1 MTIDNEVQMAATNP
15 HQYLQCSLLRTQAA
29 GLHVRVVP
37 LLDTTTFD
45 VTIEALASQL
55 VLVPRY
61 VVLETGSLR
70 QRMESEM
77 AALGRMVALVHR
89 AGIELRL
96 VLPDDAS
103 HGHIAALGVTPA
115 DGLYSSVEA
124 AVLGRAVN

>member
-1 MTIDNEVQMAATNP
+1 MSKSAR
-15 HQYLQCSLLRTQAA
+15 LSLAHL
-29 GLHVRVVP
+29 
-37 LLDTTTFD
+37 
-45 VTIEALASQL
+45 EALASQL

-70 QRMESEM
+70 QRAESEM